1 MLSTLLSRFSFGVST
16 GVILRTVQTGKSE
29 FDTWTNVIEE
39 ARRNPGGV
47 AAYCKSKRLSTRIYY
62 DWFAKLRVDHPEWHN
77 LTKGRSSKN
86 SDSQSASSAPEVAA
100 TEVREKTSR
109 RTFSASEKRRILLE
123 ADKAPHGDL
132 AALLRREG
140 LYSSQLQKW
149 RSERD
154 SNGLE
159 ARKRGP
165 KSEPLAAENK
175 KLKAQNERLEKRLN
189 KANKIIEFQKKV
201 SELLGVTLQ
210 EMTDDE

>member
-1 MLSTLLSRFSFGVST
+1 VGR
-16 GVILRTVQTGKSE
+16 GVILQTVQTVESE
-29 FDTWTNVIEE
+29 ADTWTKVIEE
-39 ARRNPGGV
+39 ARRSAGGV
-47 AAYCKSKRLSTRIYY
+47 AAYCQSKGLSKRIYY
-62 DWFAKLRVDHPEWHN
+62 DWFARLRVDHPEWQN
-77 LTKGRSSKN
+77 LMNGRSANN
-86 SDSQSASSAPEVAA
+86 SDSKSESPAPAVAT

-123 ADKAPHGDL
+123 ADKAPRGNL

-154 SNGLE
+154 GNGLE

-165 KSEPLAAENK
+165 KAEPLAAENK

-201 SELLGVTLQ
+201 SELLGVTLE
-210 EMTDDE
+210 EMTDGE